1 MKIALSLFTI
11 SGALTLLQLKRLAD
25 MRAVMLFCLACKVCT
40 LVNAIRAAMERREA
54 RKEWDKRTETFFV
67 QSGFSFAEVSLHLT
81 VRLVTEANRST
92 TSFMLATKVLSPA
105 CEQKLIGAASFAS
118 SA

>member
-25 MRAVMLFCLACKVCT
+25 MRAVMLFCLACT